1 MTVKCSC
8 SGLLGRVWRRRVAA
22 GFCFFLFRF
31 LFLFLV
37 VVVVVAQEEQREHPQ
52 DAADGD
58 SDGFTLQERKKMIW
72 LTNLLKCWNYRALQK
87 SCSWVKVETNTL
99 WVVFCIDSRLQIWC
113 VFSGECI
120 SAAGA
125 ASLSFYLQMHRFD
138 LSPLSADCWHRLC
151 CQSHPSHPS
160 LLLNVSTAADSPSFS
175 TFFYSF
181 MSYSCVSTNLLSVW
195 YSLNST

>member
-22 GFCFFLFRF
+22 GFFLF

-87 SCSWVKVETNTL
+87 SCSWIKVETNTL

-160 LLLNVSTAADSPSFS
+160 LLLNVSTAADSPSFLLH
-175 TFFYSF
+175 FLIV
-181 MSYSCVSTNLLSVW
+181 SCLTAAFQPIYFRFGTHWTLRNLW
-195 YSLNST
+195 